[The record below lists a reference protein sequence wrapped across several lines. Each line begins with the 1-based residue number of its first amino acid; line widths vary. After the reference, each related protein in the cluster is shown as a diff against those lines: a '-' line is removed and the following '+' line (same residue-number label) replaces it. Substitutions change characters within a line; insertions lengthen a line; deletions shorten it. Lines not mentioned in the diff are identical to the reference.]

1 MDLRV
6 LRGIPMHSLVAGFEF
21 ILRGGFM
28 MYPLL
33 LSALVAL
40 TVILERLNALLKLYV
55 SPPTLVTEV
64 TQQIR
69 SGKIEDAAKK
79 CAALSTPV
87 SEVLAAGLS
96 HLQSPLAEME
106 LAMKNQAEKWMPR
119 FEKRIEVI
127 DTVITAAPL
136 MGLLGTITGM
146 MASFQVLSEKGVNE
160 PNAIT
165 GGVAEALIATAT
177 GLVIALFCLL
187 AYNYLSSRV
196 KNFIY
201 ELEGA
206 ASQLVEARMFIER
219 SRGSKHANPA

>member
-1 MDLRV
+1 MH
-6 LRGIPMHSLVAGFEF
+6 GIVSGFEF

-40 TVILERLNALLKLYV
+40 TVIIERVYAFTNRYA
-55 SPPTLVTEV
+55 SPRDLVAQV
-64 TQQIR
+64 TQAIR
-69 SGKIEDAAKK
+69 SGNVEEAQKRCE
-79 CAALSTPV
+79 SMTTPV
-87 SEVLAAGLS
+87 AELLLVGVTHIGNSLE
-96 HLQSPLAEME
+96 EME
-106 LAMKNQAEKWMPR
+106 LAMKNQAEKWVPHL
-119 FEKRIEVI
+119 EKRIGII

-146 MASFQVLSEKGVNE
+146 MASFRVLSEKGVNE

-177 GLVIALFCLL
+177 GLVIALLCLM
-187 AYNYLSSRV
+187 AYNYLTEKV

-201 ELEGA
+201 QLEGA
-206 ASQLVEARMFIER
+206 ASQVIEARMAVER
-219 SRGSKHANPA
+219 SRGSRNASKT

>member
-1 MDLRV
+1 
-6 LRGIPMHSLVAGFEF
+6 MHELGSGFEF

-40 TVILERLNALLKLYV
+40 TVILERTYTLTKKYATSRSLISDVTTAVRAGDLEKARKFCEANHSPVADLLAV
-55 SPPTLVTEV
+55 GVMHVNNTLE
-64 TQQIR
+64 
-69 SGKIEDAAKK
+69 
-79 CAALSTPV
+79 
-87 SEVLAAGLS
+87 
-96 HLQSPLAEME
+96 EME
-106 LAMKNQAEKWMPR
+106 LSMKNQAEKWIPHL
-119 FEKRIEVI
+119 EKRISII

-146 MASFQVLSEKGVNE
+146 MASFRVLSEKGVNE

-177 GLVIALFCLL
+177 GLVIALLCLVS
-187 AYNYLSSRV
+187 YNFLTEKV
-196 KNFIY
+196 KNYIY

-206 ASQLVEARMFIER
+206 GSQLVEARWAVKRLRAEQTP
-219 SRGSKHANPA
+219 K